1 VVAALDLG
9 TRKVTQWTGCD
20 LRVDPRVD
28 PRVVICEAVFSS
40 HHIASTVGLILFY
53 LHDSIR
59 GKIFS
64 K

>member
-20 LRVDPRVD
+20 LRVD